1 MAGGGGLSFG
11 EGDGDEDEGT
21 GFTEPNIV
29 PLVDIMLVLLVI
41 LMAGSSA
48 IVSAGGEGSAPGS
61 GFKVNL
67 PSGTKDVAMATV
79 TDELIVTVLEGGEV
93 VVGGVAVTLEDL
105 SGLLAAEAKSN
116 ADRLVLVQA
125 DEKAVHARVV
135 GVMEVARAAGL
146 TNLAIATRGVDP
158 EE

>member
-1 MAGGGGLSFG
+1 MAGGGLPTGD
-11 EGDGDEDEGT
+11 EGEDEGV

-48 IVSAGGEGSAPGS
+48 IVSSGGEGSAPGS
-61 GFKVNL
+61 GFRVNL
-67 PSGTKDVAMATV
+67 PSGATDRAMATV
-79 TDELIVTVLEGGEV
+79 TNELIVTVLESGDV
-93 VVGGVAVTLEDL
+93 VLGDTPVSLSDLEI
-105 SGLLAAEAKSN
+105 LLRTEAGN
-116 ADRLVLVQA
+116 DPERLVLVQA

-135 GVMEVARAAGL
+135 EVMEVARGAGL
-146 TNLAIATRGVDP
+146 VNLAIATRGAEP